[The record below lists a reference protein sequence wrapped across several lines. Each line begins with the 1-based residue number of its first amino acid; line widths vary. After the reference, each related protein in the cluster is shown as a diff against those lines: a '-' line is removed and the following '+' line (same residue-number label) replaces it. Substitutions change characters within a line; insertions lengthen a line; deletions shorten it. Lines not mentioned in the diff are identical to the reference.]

1 MTAPALVAL
10 GIAALCSWLS
20 GARTAVYLAYACAY
34 VPFITLDAAPGGLTG
49 VGGFGGG
56 NVRFKLA
63 VRAACSAVLLACL
76 ARQRHAVQATL
87 RVRHLP
93 VLLLLAWSLAFVYRA
108 QDPLVAAARLA
119 ELGVFFLSGIAL
131 YLESARHRSVNEV
144 ARWHACA
151 IGVLPVLA
159 LLFVQWQPGL
169 ASHVDAAGLGRL
181 GHKFLN
187 ANSLGF
193 AAAILGL
200 WSVSELRQAPAR
212 THSPGLLSPRILPPR
227 ILPLGAL
234 LVAGSVVY
242 ASRSR
247 TALAA
252 LIVGLAIVLWPARG
266 LTYGKVALLTLGL
279 ACLASFQG
287 ALTQWMLRGEQAA
300 DLATGTG
307 RTALWS
313 ALLREQVPEAPLG
326 GAGYLM
332 LSSDGGFEHAG
343 RVWNNAHNT
352 YVGALVAGGI
362 PAFLCVLAIVIAPLL
377 AAGKRAREARR
388 TEDPALRAGWTLI
401 HAFTAAVA
409 VASITGFGVAGHPNP
424 LMHFHYGLYGFVLA
438 AGPIVAQGAQEAQ
451 APPRAA
457 AAAAGGSIQSSWG
470 SAA

>member
-76 ARQRHAVQATL
+76 ARQRHAVQAIL

-93 VLLLLAWSLAFVYRA
+93 VLLLLAWSLAFVHRA

-131 YLESARHRSVNEV
+131 YLESARHRSVTEV

-151 IGVLPVLA
+151 IGILPVLA
-159 LLFVQWQPGL
+159 LLFVQWQPSL

-200 WSVSELRQAPAR
+200 WSVSELRQLSVR
-212 THSPGLLSPRILPPR
+212 TQAHSHLSAKA
-227 ILPLGAL
+227 LPLGAL
-234 LVAGSVVY
+234 LVATAVVY

-252 LIVGLAIVLWPARG
+252 LLVGLAIVLWPARG
-266 LTYGKVALLTLGL
+266 LSYGKVALLTLIL
-279 ACLASFQG
+279 ACIASAQS
-287 ALTQWMLRGEQAA
+287 ALTQWLLRGEQAA

-332 LSSDGGFEHAG
+332 LSSSGGFEHAG

-362 PAFLCVLAIVIAPLL
+362 PALLCVLAIVIAPLL

-388 TEDPALRAGWTLI
+388 SGDPELQAGWTLI
-401 HAFTAAVA
+401 HAFTVAVA

-438 AGPIVAQGAQEAQ
+438 SGPIFAQGNTAQPSLGAVTYGS
-451 APPRAA
+451 
-457 AAAAGGSIQSSWG
+457 AGSSIQATRR